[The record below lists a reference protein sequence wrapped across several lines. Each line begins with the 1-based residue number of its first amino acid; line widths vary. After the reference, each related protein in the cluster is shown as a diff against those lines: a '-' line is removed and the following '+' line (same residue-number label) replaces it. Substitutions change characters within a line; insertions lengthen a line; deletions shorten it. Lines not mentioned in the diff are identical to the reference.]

1 VLLPCQQR
9 KLAGGTEDKEHA
21 MSQKL
26 STSIAV
32 IGIDIGKYSFRIVGQ
47 DRRGAVVLRQKWS
60 RGQVEA
66 RLANLPPCLIGM
78 EACVGAHHLSRKLKV
93 LGHDARL
100 MPAKYVRPYSK
111 GQKNDFRDAEAIA
124 EAVQRPTMKF
134 VATKTSD
141 QLDLQALHRV
151 RERFVGQ
158 RTGII
163 NQIRAFLLER
173 GIAVRKGLRF
183 LRAELPG
190 ILATR
195 TDALSPRMLR
205 IIEDLSADWRRLD
218 ERIEGLSGEIELLSR
233 QDKGCERLMTVP
245 GIGPII
251 SGAMVA
257 AIGTGDAFSKGRDF
271 GAWLGLVPKQISTGD
286 RTILGSIS
294 RQGNR
299 YLRSLFV
306 QAAWVVCWSRSG
318 QSSGSAMGS
327 SRGSRAQGNACTRTC
342 WRLRLPTSLPASPGR
357 FSTTGA
363 PLSASRPMRQRPN
376 PLSRGA
382 VLGPVKAWPNNA
394 GASGKASATASLDR
408 PCARRTLAPA
418 GRDEGTGRQART
430 KEQRK
435 AREAIDDV
443 KQHTYPPSPARG

>member
-1 VLLPCQQR
+1 M
-9 KLAGGTEDKEHA
+9 LAGGTEDKEHA
-21 MSQKL
+21 MSQTL
-26 STSIAV
+26 DTSPAV
-32 IGIDIGKYSFRIVGQ
+32 IGIDIGKNSFHIVGQ
-47 DRRGAVVLRQKWS
+47 NQRGAIVLRQKWS

-66 RLANLPPCLIGM
+66 RLANLPPCRIGM
-78 EACVGAHHLSRKLKV
+78 EACVGAHHLSRALKA

-111 GQKNDFRDAEAIA
+111 GQKNDYRDAEAIA

-134 VATKTSD
+134 VATKTAD

-151 RERFVGQ
+151 RERFIGQ

-173 GIAVRKGLRF
+173 GIAVRQGLRF

-195 TDALSPRMLR
+195 SDALSPRMLR
-205 IIEDLSADWRRLD
+205 ILEDLSADWRRLD
-218 ERIEGLSGEIELLSR
+218 ARIEGLSSEIEALAR

-251 SGAMVA
+251 SSAMVA

-271 GAWLGLVPKQISTGD
+271 GAWLGLVPKQRSTGD

-294 RQGNR
+294 RRGNR

-306 QAAWVVCWSRSG
+306 QAAWVVLVKVGPSHWERYGLKSWIEAAKRRLHHNVLAIALANKLARIAWAVLHKG
-318 QSSGSAMGS
+318 
-327 SRGSRAQGNACTRTC
+327 RAFECVKTEET
-342 WRLRLPTSLPASPGR
+342 
-357 FSTTGA
+357 
-363 PLSASRPMRQRPN
+363 ASRP
-376 PLSRGA
+376 A
-382 VLGPVKAWPNNA
+382 
-394 GASGKASATASLDR
+394 
-408 PCARRTLAPA
+408 
-418 GRDEGTGRQART
+418 
-430 KEQRK
+430 
-435 AREAIDDV
+435 
-443 KQHTYPPSPARG
+443 